1 MGTLP
6 RYYSLPLPV
15 RKDLRRNRASDVVTR
30 PDRWQGNQAFTGAAS
45 RRESRRGE
53 LSAAVNIP
61 PSALAPSGAPHGHE
75 QQSLEGKNEVS
86 GPHSRGARPVI
97 SKQSAPQLFPLQL
110 QSIRHLTNNNSILPN
125 TLVHLLLLPP
135 PLLINFLL
143 VRPPYSPATSNYH
156 SSHPLSIRHTNTIM
170 PADAVRSLSA
180 TEDVE
185 RIEAPVTWKAY
196 MMCAFASFGG
206 IFFGYDSGYING
218 VTGSERFIEL
228 IEGPPPPGT
237 DPADWALSGSHLSL
251 ITSILS
257 AGTFFGAIIAGDVAD
272 IIGRKWTIIAGC
284 LIYIVGV
291 ILQVATNGLGLIVA
305 GRLIAGLGVGFES
318 AIVILYM
325 SEICP
330 KKVRGALVAGYQFCI
345 TIGLLLAACVNYGV
359 KEYQNSAEYRVP
371 IGLQFIFGLVLGVG
385 LFLLPDS
392 PRYYV
397 KRGRVEKAR
406 KALSSV
412 RGQPQDSE
420 YVEAELAEIIAN
432 EEYERSLI
440 PAGSWINGWMNCF
453 RGSVFKSN
461 SNLRKTILGT
471 SLQMMQQWTGVNFIF
486 YYSTPFLSATG
497 AIDNVFLI
505 SLIFTLVNVCSTPIS
520 FWTVE
525 WLGRRPLLIW
535 GAFGMLICQFLVAII
550 GVTVGFNH
558 TYENAAG
565 ETIANNIP
573 AVNAQIAFI
582 AIFIFFFASTW
593 GPGAWIV
600 IGEIFPLPIRSR
612 GVGLSTAS
620 NWLWNTIIA
629 VITPYMV
636 SSDEG
641 DLKSN
646 VFWIWGGLCTC
657 AFVYSYFLVPE
668 TKGLSLEQVDKMM
681 EETTP
686 RTSAKWRP
694 TTTYASQM
702 GMKGEKLEAN
712 VTEDVERK
720 GSIF

>member
-1 MGTLP
+1 
-6 RYYSLPLPV
+6 
-15 RKDLRRNRASDVVTR
+15 
-30 PDRWQGNQAFTGAAS
+30 
-45 RRESRRGE
+45 
-53 LSAAVNIP
+53 
-61 PSALAPSGAPHGHE
+61 
-75 QQSLEGKNEVS
+75 
-86 GPHSRGARPVI
+86 
-97 SKQSAPQLFPLQL
+97 
-110 QSIRHLTNNNSILPN
+110 
-125 TLVHLLLLPP
+125 
-135 PLLINFLL
+135 
-143 VRPPYSPATSNYH
+143 
-156 SSHPLSIRHTNTIM
+156 M

-180 TEDVE
+180 TNDVE

-305 GRLIAGLGVGFES
+305 GRLVAGLGVGFES

-359 KEYQNSAEYRVP
+359 KDYQGTAEYRVP
-371 IGLQFIFGLVLGVG
+371 IGLQFIFGLVLGGG
-385 LFLLPDS
+385 LLFLPDS
-392 PRYYV
+392 PRYYI
-397 KRGRVEKAR
+397 KRGRVEQAR

-486 YYSTPFLSATG
+486 YYSTPFLSSTG
-497 AIDNVFLI
+497 AIGNVFLI

-558 TYENAAG
+558 THENAAG
-565 ETIANNIP
+565 DTIANNIP

-636 SSDEG
+636 NQDEG
-641 DLKSN
+641 NLKSN

-657 AFVYSYFLVPE
+657 AFVYAYFLVPE

-694 TTTYASQM
+694 TTTYASEM